1 MKEIRILL
9 NETSF
14 TNICKMGYIT
24 QRRDDVGTFD
34 VSITKADLKQIS
46 TGEVLEKEV
55 NGVTIKMALQ
65 DIGSELIKEII
76 KRSPIYSDMYY
87 EL

>member
-55 NGVTIKMALQ
+55 NGVPIKMALQ

>member
-55 NGVTIKMALQ
+55 NGVTIKMALR